1 LAGLNRKKV
10 MDYKFK
16 TKPFAHQLKALEM
29 SWDKKVFAYFME
41 MGTGKSK
48 VLIDNISM
56 LYNKGFINGVLII
69 APKGVYKNW
78 FDSEIPTHMPD
89 HIEKKMVLW
98 EANITKSKQK
108 ELDVLFQ
115 SDEDLHVLVMNV
127 EAFSTKKGTQFAQKF
142 LSCHKTL
149 MAIDESTTIKN
160 PTAERTKSIVKL
172 GMEVKYKRILTGSP
186 VTKSPL
192 DLFTQ
197 CYFLDPWLL
206 DHQSY
211 YSFKTRYATMKK
223 ILVNGRTIEIVA
235 GYKNLGELSDKLKP
249 FSFRILKDDCLDL
262 PPKTYMK
269 RIIQLSDEQKK
280 VYTQM
285 KKIALAELNGEM
297 MTTVNVITQLMR
309 LHQITCGHFKSD
321 SGEIQYLKSN
331 RLNELMDILELVDGK
346 AIIWAH
352 YIQDIEAIVNRIS
365 TEKDENE
372 NLLYGPDSIVTYYGN
387 TSVEDRQKAIKRIQ
401 DPNSKVRF
409 LVGTPQ
415 TGGYGI
421 TLTGASTMIYYS
433 NGYDL
438 EKRQQSEARI
448 DRIGQTKNMTYI
460 DIIAE
465 DTIDEKIVSALIKK
479 VNIASEVMGEELK
492 DWI

>member
-1 LAGLNRKKV
+1 
-10 MDYKFK
+10 MHYKFK

-48 VLIDNISM
+48 VLIDNMSI
-56 LYNKGFINGVLII
+56 LYDKGHINGALII

-98 EANITKSKQK
+98 ESSAGKSKEK
-108 ELDVLFQ
+108 ELNTLFK
-115 SDEDLHVLVMNV
+115 SSYDLHILIMNV
-127 EAFSTKKGTQFAQKF
+127 EALSTKKGKQFAEKF

-160 PTAERTKSIVKL
+160 PSAIRTKTIINL
-172 GMEVKYKRILTGSP
+172 GDKVSYKRILTGSP

-206 DHQSY
+206 DHQSFY
-211 YSFKTRYATMKK
+211 TFKTRYAITKQ
-223 ILVNGRTIEIVA
+223 INVSGRMVQIVV
-235 GYKNLGELSDKLKP
+235 GYRNLPELSEKLKP
-249 FSFRILKDDCLDL
+249 FSHRVLKDDCLDL

-269 RIIQLSDEQKK
+269 RTIQLTEEQKK
-280 VYTQM
+280 VYKQM
-285 KKIALAELNGEM
+285 KEIALATLNGKL
-297 MTTVNVITQLMR
+297 TTTHNVITQLMR

-321 SGEIQYLKSN
+321 DGQTQKIANN
-331 RLNELMDILELVDGK
+331 RLDELMDVLSEMEGK
-346 AIIWAH
+346 AVIWAH
-352 YIQDIEAIVNRIS
+352 YRYDIESIVEAI
-365 TEKDENE
+365 TKEYGEK
-372 NLLYGPDSIVTYYGN
+372 SVVTYYGD
-387 TSVEDRQKAIKRIQ
+387 TSTEDRQKAIKLIQ
-401 DPNSKVRF
+401 DPKSEVRF
-409 LVGTPQ
+409 IVGTPQ

-448 DRIGQTKNMTYI
+448 DRIGQEKPMTYI

-465 DTIDEKIVSALIKK
+465 GTVDEKIVKALRTK
-479 VNIASEVMGEELK
+479 VDIATQIMGEELK
-492 DWI
+492 EWI

>member
-1 LAGLNRKKV
+1 MN
-10 MDYKFK
+10 YKFK

-48 VLIDNISM
+48 VLIDNMSI
-56 LYNKGFINGVLII
+56 LYDKGHINGALII

-78 FDSEIPTHMPD
+78 FDSEIPTHMPN
-89 HIEKKMVLW
+89 HIEKTIVLW
-98 EANITKSKQK
+98 ESSAGKSKEK
-108 ELDVLFQ
+108 ELDTLFK
-115 SDEDLHVLVMNV
+115 SSFDLHILIMNV
-127 EAFSTKKGTQFAQKF
+127 EALSTKKGKQFAEKF

-160 PTAERTKSIVKL
+160 PGAIRTKTIIDL
-172 GMEVKYKRILTGSP
+172 GRNTKYKRILTGSP

-197 CYFLDPWLL
+197 CAFLDPWLL

-211 YSFKTRYATMKK
+211 YSFKTRYAITKQ
-223 ILVNGRTIEIVA
+223 INVSGRMVQIVV
-235 GYKNLGELSDKLKP
+235 GYRNLGELSDKLKP
-249 FSFRILKDDCLDL
+249 FSHRVLKDDCLDL

-269 RIIQLSDEQKK
+269 RTIQLSEEQSK
-280 VYTQM
+280 VYKQM
-285 KKIALAELNGEM
+285 KEIALATLNGK
-297 MTTVNVITQLMR
+297 MTTTHNVITQLMR

-321 SGEIQYLKSN
+321 DGTTQTLKSN
-331 RLNELMDILELVDGK
+331 RLDELMDVLSEMEGK
-346 AIIWAH
+346 AVIWAH
-352 YIQDIEAIVNRIS
+352 YRYDIEVIVEAIKK
-365 TEKDENE
+365 E
-372 NLLYGPDSIVTYYGN
+372 YGDKSVVTYYGD
-387 TSVEDRQKAIKRIQ
+387 TSTEDRQKAIKLIQ
-401 DPNSKVRF
+401 DPKSEVRF
-409 LVGTPQ
+409 IVGTPQ

-448 DRIGQTKNMTYI
+448 DRIGQEKPMTYI

-465 DTIDEKIVSALIKK
+465 GTVDEKIVKALRTK
-479 VNIASEVMGEELK
+479 VNIATEVMGEELK